1 MKSHILPR
9 LFICLAVIAALAGAS
24 LAQITTTGIRGIV
37 RDQTGAVIPQAT
49 VKLTDTATGIEHTTV
64 SSSDGGFLFPNL
76 QFGSYKLSATAAGF
90 NTTVIAA
97 ITVESGRTTDVSVDM
112 KVGGAGETIQV
123 AATAEQL
130 NTTTTEIGGTISN
143 KLVQNLPY
151 NGRDGLNF
159 ATLIAGNMRS
169 TSDRNSTFNG
179 LPNASLNITVDGMN
193 NNSQRFKSGGTSFFG
208 FAPARIDAI
217 EEVSIST
224 TGLGADAGGEGAM
237 QIRLTTK
244 RGTEQYHGKVLYQ
257 GTNEALNAN
266 TFFRNLQGLPR
277 NKTRNHNAVGSIGG
291 PLLPFFE
298 RFKNK
303 VFFFAYY
310 EAQPAPSNS
319 TFTQNVLTAAA
330 QRGDFTYLGT
340 DGVKRTVNVLDVAR
354 AAGHTSAIDPTIAG
368 ILGKINGSQS
378 GASGFVQIPGTP
390 TEYMQTMQWNQSLN
404 TMQSFPTARLDYQIT
419 PTLAWHGTWNLR
431 SSDFNRGTAVYPN
444 SPYDF
449 AGPVAAN
456 TTHSSATP
464 YVATSSV
471 DWTIRPNM
479 INNVSFGVQGNGEYF
494 FIDADPKRFAEQGNR
509 IINTPIVNTTN
520 NTRLIE
526 AYIPNVATD
535 VRNNPVYQFTDNLN
549 WVKGRHTLT
558 MGGTLLHTSFYSHS
572 WATAGVPE
580 YNLGV
585 ATNDPMNTILR
596 NALPNI
602 NANNNDINNALG
614 LYALLTGRITSVSV
628 STNADE
634 KTKTYAPFT
643 ESMQRYAF
651 TTFGLYA
658 QDSFR
663 IRPDLTLNFGLR
675 WQFDGDIHS
684 GNELLSQPSG
694 ANFYGPSTG
703 LFQPGVLSSN
713 QNPTFDLVVHPY
725 KRDYMNPAPN
735 FGFAWNPSG
744 ERGGFLGKLLGDR
757 KTVVRGA
764 YSITFYNEGL
774 NSISNSLSGGQGF
787 RQSGTANNDVNFPAG
802 KLNLSDPAPAIPVF
816 PATFGFPIAQNSFS
830 APVAGNYINP
840 NLVSPYVQNWSLG
853 IQRQLTKDITLEVR
867 YVGNKSTHMWHRQNI
882 QETNIFENGFLD
894 EFKNAQKNLSIC
906 QANAAACLA
915 AQTQANIPSANRTA
929 NNFGYWGLPGQ
940 AALPI
945 FQAAFGALGNQ
956 AALSAGQG
964 FGNATFIQNL
974 NQGTAGT
981 LANTLATTAANLCRM
996 VGNKLSRCVTAGF
1009 NTAGLYPI
1017 NFFQPNPYLSSLT
1030 YQDSNGD
1037 NNYNGLQ
1044 IDVKQRYSYGLSLGA
1059 NYVWSHAM
1067 GDILNETD
1075 QAAGYTWYTL
1085 RNARLNYGPS
1095 PFDRRHVF
1103 NAYWTYDLPFGKGRR
1118 FLSKNALLDRAVGGW
1133 TLGGRETIASGDPL
1147 LLNGGRNTVNNLTQS
1162 GVVFGNGFTPEQL
1175 QKALSKVSGGFSST
1189 ALISD
1194 VASIA
1199 TITRTS
1205 TASTS
1210 QVNPDLYGPASTPGQ
1225 YGAFVY
1231 LRNNNLYL
1239 FDMSLNKEVRFT
1251 ERWRMT
1257 FRLVALNFLNHPFF
1271 EIGNSNP
1278 TSTSF
1283 GQITAPAAGV
1293 RNQGNRTMQFRVSL
1307 DW

>member
-1 MKSHILPR
+1 MKTRTLPGLSLR
-9 LFICLAVIAALAGAS
+9 AFVYVAVIAALAVAG

-37 RDQTGAVIPQAT
+37 RDHSGAVIPNAT
-49 VKLTDTATGIEHTTV
+49 IKLTDNSTGIEYSTV

-76 QFGSYKLSATAAGF
+76 QFGSYKLTATASGF
-90 NTTVIAA
+90 QTVVIAA
-97 ITVESGRTTDVSVDM
+97 ITVESGRVTDISIDL
-112 KVGGAGETIQV
+112 KVGATGETVQV
-123 AATAEQL
+123 AASAEQL
-130 NTTTTEIGGTISN
+130 NTTTTEVGGAISN

-151 NGRDGLNF
+151 AGREGLNF
-159 ATLIAGNMRS
+159 ATLIAGNARS
-169 TSDRNSTFNG
+169 SSDRNSTFNG

-217 EEVSIST
+217 EEVSVST

-277 NKTRNHNAVGSIGG
+277 SKSRNHNVVGSIGG
-291 PLLPFFE
+291 PLLPFVD
-298 RFKNK
+298 RLKNK
-303 VFFFAYY
+303 LFFFVYY
-310 EAQPAPSNS
+310 EAQPAPSAS
-319 TFTQNVLTAAA
+319 TFEQAVLTSAA
-330 QRGDFTYLGT
+330 QQGNFTYLGT
-340 DGVKRTVNVLDVAR
+340 DGIKRTVNVLDVAR
-354 AAGHTSAIDPTIAG
+354 AAGHTSAVDPTIAG
-368 ILGKINGSQS
+368 ILGKINASQS
-378 GASGFVQIPGTP
+378 GASGFVPIAGTP
-390 TEYMQTMQWNQSLN
+390 TEFMQTMQWNQALN
-404 TMQSFPTARLDYQIT
+404 TMQAYPTARLDYQIT
-419 PTLAWHGTWNLR
+419 PTVAWHGTWNLR
-431 SSDFNRGTAVYPN
+431 SSDFTSGTAPYPD
-444 SPYDF
+444 SPF
-449 AGPVAAN
+449 NFVGPAGTN
-456 TTHSSATP
+456 IHSSATP

-471 DWTIRPNM
+471 DWTIRPNL
-479 INNVSFGVQGNGEYF
+479 INSVSFGVQGNGEYF
-494 FIDADPKRFAEQGNR
+494 FIDADPTRFAEYGNR
-509 IINTPIVNTTN
+509 IINTP
-520 NTRLIE
+520 LIE

-549 WVKGRHTLT
+549 WIKGRHTIT
-558 MGGTLLHTSFYSHS
+558 TGGTLLHTSFYSHS
-572 WATAGVPE
+572 WNTAGVPS

-585 ATNDPMNTILR
+585 VTNDPMNNILR
-596 NALPNI
+596 SALPNI
-602 NANNNDINNALG
+602 NTNNNDVANALG
-614 LYALLTGRITSVSV
+614 LYALLTGRVTSVSV
-628 STNADE
+628 TTNADE
-634 KTKTYAPFT
+634 KTKEYRAFT

-703 LFQPGVLSSN
+703 LYQPGVLSDN
-713 QNPTFDLVVHPY
+713 QNPVFELVVHPY
-725 KRDYMNPAPN
+725 KRDYVNPAPN

-744 ERGGFLGKLLGDR
+744 ESAGFLGKLMGDR
-757 KTVVRGA
+757 KTVIRGA

-774 NSISNSLSGGQGF
+774 NSITNSLSGGQGF
-787 RQSGTANNDVNFPAG
+787 RQTGTATNGVNFKEG
-802 KLNLSDPAPAIPVF
+802 TLNLRDPAPTIPVF
-816 PATFGFPIAQNSFS
+816 PAQFGFPIAQNSFS

-853 IQRQLTKDITLEVR
+853 IQRQLTKDITFEAR

-882 QETNIFENGFLD
+882 QETNIFENGFLN
-894 EFKNAQKNLSIC
+894 EFIQAKKNLDINI
-906 QANAAACLA
+906 ANGRGN
-915 AQTQANIPSANRTA
+915 TFI
-929 NNFGYWGLPGQ
+929 NNNLPGQ

-945 FQAAFGALGNQ
+945 FQTAFGQLGNQ
-956 AALSAGQG
+956 PALSAGQG
-964 FGNATFIQNL
+964 FGSAALIQNL
-974 NQGTAGT
+974 NQGTAGAM
-981 LANTLATTAANLCRM
+981 ANTLATTAANLCRM
-996 VGNKLSRCVTAGF
+996 VGAKLSRCVTAGF
-1009 NTAGLYPI
+1009 NAPGQYPI

-1037 NNYNGLQ
+1037 NKYHALQ
-1044 IDVKQRYSYGLSLGA
+1044 LDLRQRYSYGLSLGA
-1059 NYVWSHAM
+1059 NYVWSHAL

-1118 FLSKNALLDRAVGGW
+1118 FLSNNAFLDRLAGGW

-1147 LLNGGRNTVNNLTQS
+1147 LLNGGRNTVNNLTQG
-1162 GVVFGNGFTPEQL
+1162 GVVFGGGFTPEQL
-1175 QKALSKVSGGFSST
+1175 QKALSKVAGGFSST
-1189 ALISD
+1189 ALISN
-1194 VASIA
+1194 VSSIA
-1199 TITRTS
+1199 TITQTA

-1210 QVNPDLYGPASTPGQ
+1210 QVNSALYAPASTPGQ

-1231 LRNNNLYL
+1231 LRNSNLYL
-1239 FDMSLNKEVRFT
+1239 LDMSLNKEVRFT

-1257 FRLVALNFLNHPFF
+1257 FRVVALNFLNHPFF
-1271 EIGNSNP
+1271 EIGNPNP

-1283 GQITAPAAGV
+1283 GQITAPTTG
-1293 RNQGNRTMQFRVSL
+1293 RNQGNRTIQFRVSL